1 MLRKAHTDR
10 NQCRRC
16 CGKRHPVHR
25 LLRNLRQMP
34 ARHTPARADD
44 DAENNRVF
52 KDVDE
57 GMHEL
62 PGVDFPARFS
72 EFHTSRGRCPKQ
84 QNVKIMMSEIVGIA
98 SAPRLTCTMGTPSCT
113 LLPKMPPMPVMTWP
127 VLS

>member
-84 QNVKIMMSEIVGIA
+84 QNVKNNDERNRGDSLVAEAHLHNGNTELHVVAENAAHAGNDLA
-98 SAPRLTCTMGTPSCT
+98 
-113 LLPKMPPMPVMTWP
+113 
-127 VLS
+127 